1 MEQLD
6 DDCDNISIPLV
17 KISDKNKALQ
27 FGLEET
33 PAVLYFKHQIPGT
46 TTKNIE
52 MCSHYIAL
60 QTENCLKFF
69 FVCPI
74 WLPF

>member
-6 DDCDNISIPLV
+6 DDCDNISIPIV

-33 PAVLYFKHQIPGT
+33 PAVLYFKRQIPG
-46 TTKNIE
+46 KKIVVRIRWAIIQVHDDKGYLRSLLE
-52 MCSHYIAL
+52 AVL
-60 QTENCLKFF
+60 
-69 FVCPI
+69 
-74 WLPF
+74 